1 MVEALHRLSEAN
13 ARMQLSN
20 EVTVANVER
29 ALEIMYESLETLGI
43 DPDTGMLDA
52 NKFTTGTSS
61 SQKDR
66 IRSVKA
72 IINGLEDETED
83 GAPFHEIQ
91 KEAVV
96 LMDEDDFTDT
106 LQKLKDQREIYEPNN
121 NHYRTT

>member
-1 MVEALHRLSEAN
+1 MSEQGAIDSDFDDGLGQHLSADPRIATADGADGG
-13 ARMQLSN
+13 ARAVS
-20 EVTVANVER
+20 VV
-29 ALEIMYESLETLGI
+29 
-43 DPDTGMLDA
+43 
-52 NKFTTGTSS
+52 TGTSS

-106 LQKLKDQREIYEPNN
+106 LQKLKDQREIYEPKN